1 MALLSATRLSHA
13 YRRAWQRRALS
24 LVDVD
29 LSLSAGQCWGLLGPN
44 GSGKSTLLRVLAGLA
59 TPLTGSVTV
68 LDQAAGTR
76 AARRLT
82 GYVPETMQ
90 WPAALTVND
99 VLIELAAMA
108 TMRDI
113 VGRVDR
119 VAELLGLSDLLGRR
133 LGSLSLGQSRRVVI
147 AQALLDDP
155 PVLLLDEP
163 FGALD
168 SLVLHRLRADL
179 GLRLTA
185 GAGIVLASH
194 RVDDL
199 ARLCSHIM
207 VLRDGRVA
215 AVGPADDV
223 LADAGSEAGL
233 AALLGS
239 AS

>member
-1 MALLSATRLSHA
+1 MPLLSAQGLTHA
-13 YRRAWQRRALS
+13 YRRAWQRRATS

-29 LSLSAGQCWGLLGPN
+29 LTLSAGQCWGLLGPN
-44 GSGKSTLLRVLAGLA
+44 GSGKSTLLRLLAGLA
-59 TPLTGSVTV
+59 TPLAGNVTV
-68 LDQAAGTR
+68 LDHSAGTKG
-76 AARRLT
+76 ARRLT
-82 GYVPETMQ
+82 GYVPEAMQ

-99 VLIELAAMA
+99 VLTELAAMS
-108 TMRDI
+108 TSRDI

-119 VAELLGLSDLLGRR
+119 VAELLDVVGLLGRR
-133 LGSLSLGQSRRVVI
+133 LGTLSLGQSRRVVL

-163 FGALD
+163 FGGLD

-199 ARLCSHIM
+199 ARLCSHVM
-207 VLRDGRVA
+207 VLRDGRVVA
-215 AVGPADDV
+215 AGPADDV
-223 LADAGSEAGL
+223 LKDAGSEAGL
-233 AALLGS
+233 ATLLGGVP
-239 AS
+239 